1 MLIESS
7 TAAVILTPTL
17 PLTPFNEAVMFA
29 LPIESGVTTPRETLA
44 DCPFDEDHCAEAV
57 MSCVLP
63 SLKEPV
69 AVRVAGTPRANESPL
84 GPTVMLT
91 KEAALTYRLAVPVIE
106 SRLADIVVEPATSEE
121 SMPAVP
127 RVLLIVAS
135 SGLVTL
141 QCTEVVTSRVLP
153 SVSVAVAVNA
163 WDSPAATVTEPG
175 LIEIETIVAGVT
187 LTLRLPEIAPR
198 VAVTVLLPTPSPV
211 TSPVTFTVATDGEED
226 IHETV
231 AERSCVLPSL

>member
-1 MLIESS
+1 
-7 TAAVILTPTL
+7 
-17 PLTPFNEAVMFA
+17 
-29 LPIESGVTTPRETLA
+29 
-44 DCPFDEDHCAEAV
+44 
-57 MSCVLP
+57 
-63 SLKEPV
+63 
-69 AVRVAGTPRANESPL
+69 
-84 GPTVMLT
+84 
-91 KEAALTYRLAVPVIE
+91 
-106 SRLADIVVEPATSEE
+106 
-121 SMPAVP
+121 
-127 RVLLIVAS
+127 LLIVAS

-163 WDSPAATVTEPG
+163 CDSPAAIVTEPG